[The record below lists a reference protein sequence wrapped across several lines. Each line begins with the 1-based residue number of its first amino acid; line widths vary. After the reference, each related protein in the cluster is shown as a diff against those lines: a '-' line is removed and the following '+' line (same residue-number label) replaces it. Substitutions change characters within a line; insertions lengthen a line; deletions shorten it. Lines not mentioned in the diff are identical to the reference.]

1 MSSLCAATSTA
12 SEIAIPSDPVGC
24 DAFALPDC
32 VRSDG
37 ERCTDAPHVCIIER
51 RYGFW
56 SYDEPTMNTSHSS
69 PNSRHAKASAEPH
82 CPAPVSV
89 QSFRTPACAFSYACA
104 TAVFGL
110 CEPAGETPS
119 YL

>member
-1 MSSLCAATSTA
+1 MP
-12 SEIAIPSDPVGC
+12 SEPVGC
-24 DAFALPDC
+24 SALALPDC

-37 ERCTDAPHVCIIER
+37 ERCTVAPHVCIIER

-69 PNSRHAKASAEPH
+69 PNSRHANASDEPH
-82 CPAPVSV
+82 WPAPVSV
-89 QSFRTPACAFSYACA
+89 ASFLMPACALAYACG
-104 TAVFGL
+104 TAVLGL
-110 CEPAGETPS
+110 CDPAGETPS

>member
-1 MSSLCAATSTA
+1 MP
-12 SEIAIPSDPVGC
+12 SEPVGC
-24 DAFALPDC
+24 EACERPES

-37 ERCTDAPHVCIIER
+37 DRCTVAPHVCIIER

-56 SYDEPTMNTSHSS
+56 SYDEPTMNTSHSR
-69 PNSRHAKASAEPH
+69 PKRRHANASDEPH
-82 CPAPVSV
+82 WPAPVWV
-89 QSFRTPACAFSYACA
+89 VSFLMPARAFSYACG